1 MSLRDA
7 GRPGHRGRGHSPR
20 KGSSAR
26 PIVPGPLPMSRASM
40 TVTTHAPAASSPT
53 AIHGTASWR
62 GGSACT
68 GRAAE
73 AGSETSAMAGSAFV
87 PEIGDEAVGPGEI
100 SAPGAVIA
108 HELIAAHRQSTRD
121 LGMRRAVVPFNK
133 EAHMAL
139 PAAGSGPLRGRSP
152 IFRLV
157 APPPQARKPICEK
170 IRPGTVPG
178 NRSSIKQRATAP
190 AVPSPGRRHLLRSV
204 RARVSVAGTVGEA
217 SGKAA
222 PTV

>member
-87 PEIGDEAVGPGEI
+87 PQPDAVAADAAVADLEA
-100 SAPGAVIA
+100 
-108 HELIAAHRQSTRD
+108 
-121 LGMRRAVVPFNK
+121 VPFNK

-204 RARVSVAGTVGEA
+204 RARV
-217 SGKAA
+217 
-222 PTV
+222 

>member
-87 PEIGDEAVGPGEI
+87 PQPDAVAADAAVADLEA
-100 SAPGAVIA
+100 
-108 HELIAAHRQSTRD
+108 
-121 LGMRRAVVPFNK
+121 VPFNK